1 MEVSQSPEGDM
12 NQPFY
17 KSENILTVEPRVFK
31 NETFKVFY
39 EYKIIEQLH
48 FESVEEFDA
57 ICKNTLVQR

>member
-12 NQPFY
+12 NQPFN
-17 KSENILTVEPRVFK
+17 KSENILTVEPWVFK